1 MRQEPHCQVPKT
13 ENGKLIFN
21 SAFCIVNSEFYIYD
35 LSNGIHCI
43 HRQTKSGV
51 ARCAIMINAGTR
63 DERKGEEGI
72 AHFTEHGFFKG
83 TEHRKAY
90 QVNCRLENLGGELN
104 AFTSK
109 EDTTV
114 HATVLR
120 GDFTKA
126 VELLADVVFHST
138 FPDKELDKEREVIL
152 DEINTYRDSPN
163 DDIYDTFEDLIFAG
177 SELGHNILGTP
188 RSLKGIDSA
197 AIHRFRQRTHTTD
210 KMVFASIGNISP
222 NRIKEIAERYLG
234 CYAPTKREFERI
246 APVVV
251 APFEKVLN
259 KRTHQAHCII
269 GARAYNLADKR
280 RLPYALLTNILGGP
294 CANSRL
300 NVSVRERNG
309 LTYNIGASYSSLS
322 DCGLASIYFSS
333 DHENSDRCREIINK
347 EIKRLQ
353 ESALTARQ
361 LSMAKRQFIAQL
373 AIINEGAE
381 GYMMGVGKSLLAY
394 GEVDTLEESYRKIN
408 AVTASEIMEVA
419 NEVWREP
426 SVLLYK

>member
-1 MRQEPHCQVPKT
+1 ME
-13 ENGKLIFN
+13 
-21 SAFCIVNSEFYIYD
+21 EFHIYE
-35 LSNGIHCI
+35 LSNGIRGI
-43 HRQTKSGV
+43 HRQVKSGV
-51 ARCAIMINAGTR
+51 TRCALMINAGSR
-63 DERKGEEGI
+63 DELANEFGI

-83 TEHRKAY
+83 TKHRKAY

-109 EDTTV
+109 EDTTI

-120 GDFTKA
+120 GDFAKA
-126 VELLADVVFHST
+126 VELVADVAFNST

-188 RSLKGIDSA
+188 RSLNGINSA
-197 AIHRFRQRTHTTD
+197 AIHRFRARTHTTD
-210 KMVFASIGNISP
+210 RMVFASIGNISP
-222 NRIKEIAERYLG
+222 KRIQEIAEQYLG
-234 CYAPTKREFERI
+234 CYAPTKREFERVK
-246 APVVV
+246 PVVV

-300 NVSVRERNG
+300 NISVRERNG
-309 LTYNIGASYSSLS
+309 LTYNIGASYASLS

-333 DHENSDRCREIINK
+333 DHENSDRCREIIAS
-347 EIKRLQ
+347 EIKKLQ
-353 ESALTARQ
+353 DSALTSRQ
-361 LSMAKRQFIAQL
+361 LSMAKKQFIAQM
-373 AIINEGAE
+373 AILTEGAE
-381 GYMMGVGKSLLAY
+381 SYMLGAGKSLLAY
-394 GEVDTLEESYRKIN
+394 GEVDTLEESYHKIN
-408 AVTASEIMEVA
+408 AVTASEILEVA
-419 NEVWREP
+419 NEVWTEP

>member
-1 MRQEPHCQVPKT
+1 M
-13 ENGKLIFN
+13 
-21 SAFCIVNSEFYIYD
+21 NSEFYIYE
-35 LSNGIHCI
+35 LSNGIRCI

-163 DDIYDTFEDLIFAG
+163 DDIYDSFEDLIFAG

-234 CYAPTKREFERI
+234 CYAPTKREFERV

-353 ESALTARQ
+353 ESALTTRQ

-373 AIINEGAE
+373 AIVNESAE
-381 GYMMGVGKSLLAY
+381 GYMMGAGKSLLAY

-408 AVTASEIMEVA
+408 AVTASEILEVA
-419 NEVWREP
+419 NDIWSNP

>member
-1 MRQEPHCQVPKT
+1 
-13 ENGKLIFN
+13 
-21 SAFCIVNSEFYIYD
+21 
-35 LSNGIHCI
+35 
-43 HRQTKSGV
+43 
-51 ARCAIMINAGTR
+51 MINAGTR

-163 DDIYDTFEDLIFAG
+163 DDIYDSFEDLIFAG

-234 CYAPTKREFERI
+234 CYAPTKREFERV

-269 GARAYNLADKR
+269 GARAYNLADQR

-309 LTYNIGASYSSLS
+309 LTYNIGAAYSSLS

-353 ESALTARQ
+353 ESALTTRQ

-373 AIINEGAE
+373 AIVNEGAE
-381 GYMMGVGKSLLAY
+381 GYMMGAGKSLLAY

-419 NEVWREP
+419 NDVWAEH

>member
-1 MRQEPHCQVPKT
+1 M
-13 ENGKLIFN
+13 
-21 SAFCIVNSEFYIYD
+21 SEFYIYE
-35 LSNGIHCI
+35 LSNGIRCI

-83 TEHRKAY
+83 TTHRKAY

-222 NRIKEIAERYLG
+222 KRIKEIAERYINIDTNI
-234 CYAPTKREFERI
+234 YKYNSRDYVRVAPTL
-246 APVVV
+246 V

-353 ESALTARQ
+353 ECALTTRQ

-373 AIINEGAE
+373 AIVNESAE

-426 SVLLYK
+426 SVLLYR

>member
-1 MRQEPHCQVPKT
+1 M
-13 ENGKLIFN
+13 
-21 SAFCIVNSEFYIYD
+21 NSEFYIYE
-35 LSNGIHCI
+35 LSNGIRCI

-51 ARCAIMINAGTR
+51 ARCALMINAGSR
-63 DERKGEEGI
+63 DELANEFGI

-104 AFTSK
+104 AYTTK
-109 EDTTV
+109 EDTTI

-126 VELLADVVFHST
+126 VELVADVAFNST

-163 DDIYDTFEDLIFAG
+163 DDIYDSFEDLIFAG

-188 RSLKGIDSA
+188 RSLKGINSA
-197 AIHRFRQRTHTTD
+197 AIHRFRTRTHTTD
-210 KMVFASIGNISP
+210 KMVFASIGNISFS
-222 NRIKEIAERYLG
+222 RIKEIAERYLG
-234 CYAPTKREFERI
+234 CYAATKREFERVK
-246 APVVV
+246 PVEV

-280 RLPYALLTNILGGP
+280 RLPYGLLTNILGGP

-300 NVSVRERNG
+300 NISVRERNG

-322 DCGLASIYFSS
+322 DCGLASIYFSC
-333 DHENSDRCREIINK
+333 DHENTDRCREIIAG
-347 EIKRLQ
+347 EIKKLQ
-353 ESALTARQ
+353 DNALTSRQ
-361 LSMAKRQFIAQL
+361 LAMAKRQFIAQM
-373 AIINEGAE
+373 AILTEGGE
-381 GYMMGVGKSLLAY
+381 SYMLGAGKSLLAY

-408 AVTASEIMEVA
+408 AVTASEILEVA
-419 NEVWREP
+419 NDVWKNP

>member
-1 MRQEPHCQVPKT
+1 M
-13 ENGKLIFN
+13 
-21 SAFCIVNSEFYIYD
+21 NSEFYIYE
-35 LSNGIHCI
+35 LSNGIRCI

-163 DDIYDTFEDLIFAG
+163 DDIYDSFEDLIFAG

-222 NRIKEIAERYLG
+222 KRIKEIAEQYLG
-234 CYAPTKREFERI
+234 CYAPTKREFERVKPI
-246 APVVV
+246 MV

-353 ESALTARQ
+353 ESALTTRQ

-373 AIINEGAE
+373 AIVNESAE
-381 GYMMGVGKSLLAY
+381 GYMMGAGKSLLAY

-408 AVTASEIMEVA
+408 AVTASEILEVA
-419 NEVWREP
+419 NDVWANP

>member
-1 MRQEPHCQVPKT
+1 ME
-13 ENGKLIFN
+13 
-21 SAFCIVNSEFYIYD
+21 EFHIYE
-35 LSNGIHCI
+35 LSNGIRCV

-51 ARCAIMINAGTR
+51 ARCALMINAGSR

-104 AFTSK
+104 AYTTK
-109 EDTTV
+109 EDTTI

-126 VELLADVVFHST
+126 VELIADVAFHST

-163 DDIYDTFEDLIFAG
+163 DDIYDSFEDLIFAG

-197 AIHRFRQRTHTTD
+197 AIHRFRARTHTTD
-210 KMVFASIGNISP
+210 RMVFSSIGNISLA
-222 NRIKEIAERYLG
+222 RIKDIAERYFG
-234 CYAPTKREFERI
+234 CYAPTKREYERV

-269 GARAYNLADKR
+269 GARAYNLRDKR

-300 NVSVRERNG
+300 NISVRERNG
-309 LTYNIGASYSSLS
+309 LTYNIGAAYSSLS

-333 DHENSDRCREIINK
+333 DHENSDRCREIITDEINK
-347 EIKRLQ
+347 LQ
-353 ESALTARQ
+353 TTTLTARQ

-373 AIINEGAE
+373 SIINEGAE
-381 GYMMGVGKSLLAY
+381 GYMLGVGKSLLAY
-394 GEVDTLEESYRKIN
+394 GEIDTLEESYRKIN
-408 AVTASEIMEVA
+408 AVTASEILEVA
-419 NEVWREP
+419 NDVWANP

>member
-1 MRQEPHCQVPKT
+1 M
-13 ENGKLIFN
+13 F
-21 SAFCIVNSEFYIYD
+21 
-35 LSNGIHCI
+35 
-43 HRQTKSGV
+43 
-51 ARCAIMINAGTR
+51 INAGSR
-63 DERKGEEGI
+63 DELSNEFGI

-104 AFTSK
+104 AFTTK

-120 GDFTKA
+120 GDFAKA
-126 VELLADVVFHST
+126 VELIADVVFHST
-138 FPDKELDKEREVIL
+138 FPDPLLDKEREVIL

-163 DDIYDTFEDLIFAG
+163 DDIYDSFEDLIFAG

-234 CYAPTKREFERI
+234 CYAPTKREFERV

-309 LTYNIGASYSSLS
+309 LTYNIGAAYSSLS

-353 ESALTARQ
+353 ESALTTRQ

-373 AIINEGAE
+373 AIVNESAE
-381 GYMMGVGKSLLAY
+381 GYMMGAGKSLLAY

-419 NEVWREP
+419 NEVWAQP

>member
-1 MRQEPHCQVPKT
+1 ME
-13 ENGKLIFN
+13 
-21 SAFCIVNSEFYIYD
+21 EFHIYE
-35 LSNGIHCI
+35 LSNGIRCV

-51 ARCAIMINAGTR
+51 ARCALMINAGSR

-104 AFTSK
+104 AYTTK
-109 EDTTV
+109 EDTTI
-114 HATVLR
+114 HATILR

-126 VELLADVVFHST
+126 VELIADVAFHST

-163 DDIYDTFEDLIFAG
+163 DDIYDSFEDLIFAG

-197 AIHRFRQRTHTTD
+197 AIHRFRARTHTTD
-210 KMVFASIGNISP
+210 RMVFSSIGNISLA
-222 NRIKEIAERYLG
+222 RIKDIAERYFG
-234 CYAPTKREFERI
+234 CYAPTKREYERI

-269 GARAYNLADKR
+269 GARAYNLRDKR

-300 NVSVRERNG
+300 NISVRERNG
-309 LTYNIGASYSSLS
+309 LTYNIGAAYSSLS

-333 DHENSDRCREIINK
+333 DHENSDRCREIITD
-347 EIKRLQ
+347 EIKKLQ
-353 ESALTARQ
+353 TTTLTARQ

-373 AIINEGAE
+373 SIINEGAE
-381 GYMMGVGKSLLAY
+381 GYMLGVGKSLLAY
-394 GEVDTLEESYRKIN
+394 GEIDTLEESYRKIN
-408 AVTASEIMEVA
+408 AVTASEILEVA
-419 NEVWREP
+419 NDVWANP

>member
-1 MRQEPHCQVPKT
+1 M
-13 ENGKLIFN
+13 
-21 SAFCIVNSEFYIYD
+21 NSEFYIYE
-35 LSNGIHCI
+35 LSNGIRCI

-51 ARCAIMINAGTR
+51 ARCALMINAGTR
-63 DERKGEEGI
+63 DEREGEEGI

-83 TEHRKAY
+83 TTHRKAH

-126 VELLADVVFHST
+126 VELLSDVVFHST
-138 FPDKELDKEREVIL
+138 FPDHELDKEREVIL
-152 DEINTYRDSPN
+152 DEINTYRDSPM
-163 DDIYDTFEDLIFAG
+163 DAIYDEFEDIIFAG

-188 RSLKGIDSA
+188 RSLKKIDSK
-197 AIHRFRQRTHTTD
+197 AIHNFRARTHTTD

-222 NRIKEIAERYLG
+222 TRIKEIAERYLG
-234 CYAPTKREFERI
+234 CYAPTKREFERVK
-246 APVVV
+246 PVVV

-309 LTYNIGASYSSLS
+309 LTYNIGAAYSSLS

-333 DHENSDRCREIINK
+333 DHENSDRCREIIAD
-347 EIKRLQ
+347 EIKKLQ
-353 ESALTARQ
+353 TTALTPRQ

-373 AIINEGAE
+373 AIVNESAE

-419 NEVWREP
+419 NDVWANP

>member
-1 MRQEPHCQVPKT
+1 M
-13 ENGKLIFN
+13 
-21 SAFCIVNSEFYIYD
+21 NSEFYIYE
-35 LSNGIHCI
+35 LSNGIRCV

-51 ARCAIMINAGTR
+51 ARCALMINAGSR

-83 TEHRKAY
+83 TKHRKAY

-104 AFTSK
+104 AYTTK
-109 EDTTV
+109 EDTTI

-126 VELLADVVFHST
+126 VELVADVAFNST

-163 DDIYDTFEDLIFAG
+163 DDIYDSFEDLIFAG

-197 AIHRFRQRTHTTD
+197 AIHRFRARTHTTD
-210 KMVFASIGNISP
+210 KMVFSSIGNISL

-234 CYAPTKREFERI
+234 CYTATKREFERVK
-246 APVVV
+246 PVLV
-251 APFEKVLN
+251 APFEKILN

-300 NVSVRERNG
+300 NISVRERNG
-309 LTYNIGASYSSLS
+309 LTYNIGAAYSSL
-322 DCGLASIYFSS
+322 S
-333 DHENSDRCREIINK
+333 DHENSDRCREIIAD
-347 EIKRLQ
+347 EIKKLQ
-353 ESALTARQ
+353 TTALTPRQ

-373 AIINEGAE
+373 AIINEGTE
-381 GYMMGVGKSLLAY
+381 GYMLGVGKSLLSY

-419 NEVWREP
+419 NDVWANP

>member
-1 MRQEPHCQVPKT
+1 
-13 ENGKLIFN
+13 
-21 SAFCIVNSEFYIYD
+21 
-35 LSNGIHCI
+35 
-43 HRQTKSGV
+43 
-51 ARCAIMINAGTR
+51 MINAGTR

-163 DDIYDTFEDLIFAG
+163 DDIYDSFEDLIFAG

-197 AIHRFRQRTHTTD
+197 AIHRFHQRTHTTD

-234 CYAPTKREFERI
+234 CYAPTKREFERV
-246 APVVV
+246 APIVV

-300 NVSVRERNG
+300 NISVRERNG

-333 DHENSDRCREIINK
+333 DHENSDRCREIIAG
-347 EIKRLQ
+347 EIKKLQ
-353 ESALTARQ
+353 TTALTSRQ

-373 AIINEGAE
+373 AIVNESAE
-381 GYMMGVGKSLLAY
+381 GYMMGAGKSLLAY

-408 AVTASEIMEVA
+408 AVTASEILEVA
-419 NEVWREP
+419 NEVWHKP

>member
-1 MRQEPHCQVPKT
+1 M
-13 ENGKLIFN
+13 
-21 SAFCIVNSEFYIYD
+21 SEFYIYE
-35 LSNGIHCI
+35 LSNGIRCI

-234 CYAPTKREFERI
+234 CYAPTKREFERV
-246 APVVV
+246 APVMV

-309 LTYNIGASYSSLS
+309 LTYNIGAAYSSLS

-353 ESALTARQ
+353 ESALTTRQ

-373 AIINEGAE
+373 AIVNESAE
-381 GYMMGVGKSLLAY
+381 GYMMGAGKSLLAY

-408 AVTASEIMEVA
+408 AVTASEILEVA
-419 NEVWREP
+419 NDVWANP
-426 SVLLYK
+426 SVLLYR

>member
-1 MRQEPHCQVPKT
+1 ME
-13 ENGKLIFN
+13 
-21 SAFCIVNSEFYIYD
+21 EFHIYE
-35 LSNGIHCI
+35 LSNGIRCV

-51 ARCAIMINAGTR
+51 ARCALMINAGSR

-104 AFTSK
+104 AYTTK
-109 EDTTV
+109 EDTTI
-114 HATVLR
+114 HATILR

-126 VELLADVVFHST
+126 VELIADVAFHST

-163 DDIYDTFEDLIFAG
+163 DDIYDSFEDLIFAG

-197 AIHRFRQRTHTTD
+197 AIHRFRARTHTTD
-210 KMVFASIGNISP
+210 RMVFSSIGNISLA
-222 NRIKEIAERYLG
+222 RIKDIAERYFG
-234 CYAPTKREFERI
+234 CYAPTKREYERV

-269 GARAYNLADKR
+269 GARAYNLRDKR

-300 NVSVRERNG
+300 NISVRERNG
-309 LTYNIGASYSSLS
+309 LTYNIGAAYSSLS

-333 DHENSDRCREIINK
+333 DHENSDRCREIITD
-347 EIKRLQ
+347 EIKKLQ
-353 ESALTARQ
+353 TITLTARQ

-373 AIINEGAE
+373 SIINEGAE
-381 GYMMGVGKSLLAY
+381 GYMLGVGKSLLAY
-394 GEVDTLEESYRKIN
+394 GEIDTLEESYRKIN
-408 AVTASEIMEVA
+408 AVTASEILEVA
-419 NEVWREP
+419 NDVWANP

>member
-1 MRQEPHCQVPKT
+1 
-13 ENGKLIFN
+13 
-21 SAFCIVNSEFYIYD
+21 
-35 LSNGIHCI
+35 
-43 HRQTKSGV
+43 
-51 ARCAIMINAGTR
+51 MINAGTR

-163 DDIYDTFEDLIFAG
+163 DDIYDSFEDLIFAG

-210 KMVFASIGNISP
+210 KMVFASIGNISSK
-222 NRIKEIAERYLG
+222 RIKEIAERYLG
-234 CYAPTKREFERI
+234 CYAPTKREFERV

-309 LTYNIGASYSSLS
+309 LTYNIGAAYSSLS

-353 ESALTARQ
+353 ESALTTRQ

-373 AIINEGAE
+373 AIVNESAE
-381 GYMMGVGKSLLAY
+381 GYMMGAGKSLLAY
-394 GEVDTLEESYRKIN
+394 GEVETLEESYRKIN

-419 NEVWREP
+419 NEVWAQP
-426 SVLLYK
+426 SVLLYKE

>member
-1 MRQEPHCQVPKT
+1 ME
-13 ENGKLIFN
+13 
-21 SAFCIVNSEFYIYD
+21 EFFLYE
-35 LSNGIHCI
+35 LSNGIRGI

-51 ARCAIMINAGTR
+51 ARCALMINAGSR
-63 DERKGEEGI
+63 DELENEFGI
-72 AHFTEHGFFKG
+72 AHFTEHVFFKG

-109 EDTTV
+109 EDTTI

-126 VELLADVVFHST
+126 VELVADVAFNST
-138 FPDKELDKEREVIL
+138 FPDKELNKEREVIL

-188 RSLKGIDSA
+188 RSLKGINSA
-197 AIHRFRQRTHTTD
+197 AIHRFRARTHTTD

-222 NRIKEIAERYLG
+222 NRIKEIAERYIG
-234 CYAPTKREFERI
+234 CYAPTKREFERVK
-246 APVVV
+246 PVEVT
-251 APFEKVLN
+251 PFEKVLN

-300 NVSVRERNG
+300 NINVRERNG

-333 DHENSDRCREIINK
+333 DHENTDRCREIIAG
-347 EIKRLQ
+347 EIKKLQ
-353 ESALTARQ
+353 DNALTSRQ
-361 LSMAKRQFIAQL
+361 LSMAKKQFIAQM
-373 AIINEGAE
+373 AILTEGAE
-381 GYMMGVGKSLLAY
+381 SYMLGAGKSLLAY

-408 AVTASEIMEVA
+408 AVTASEILEVA
-419 NEVWREP
+419 NEVWATP

>member
-1 MRQEPHCQVPKT
+1 M
-13 ENGKLIFN
+13 
-21 SAFCIVNSEFYIYD
+21 SEFYIYE
-35 LSNGIHCI
+35 LSNGIRCI

-83 TEHRKAY
+83 TTHRKAY

-188 RSLKGIDSA
+188 RSLKKIDSA

-222 NRIKEIAERYLG
+222 KRIKEIAERYINIDTNI
-234 CYAPTKREFERI
+234 YKYNSRDYVRVAPTL
-246 APVVV
+246 V

-353 ESALTARQ
+353 ESALTTRQ

-373 AIINEGAE
+373 AIVNESAE
-381 GYMMGVGKSLLAY
+381 GYMMGAGKSLLAY

-426 SVLLYK
+426 SVLLYR

>member
-1 MRQEPHCQVPKT
+1 
-13 ENGKLIFN
+13 
-21 SAFCIVNSEFYIYD
+21 
-35 LSNGIHCI
+35 
-43 HRQTKSGV
+43 
-51 ARCAIMINAGTR
+51 MINAGTR

-234 CYAPTKREFERI
+234 CYAPTKREFERV

-353 ESALTARQ
+353 ESALTTRQ

-373 AIINEGAE
+373 AIVNEGAE
-381 GYMMGVGKSLLAY
+381 GYMMGAGKSLLAY

-419 NEVWREP
+419 NEVWAQP

>member
-1 MRQEPHCQVPKT
+1 M
-13 ENGKLIFN
+13 NN
-21 SAFCIVNSEFYIYD
+21 EFYIYE
-35 LSNGIHCI
+35 LPNGIRGI
-43 HRQTKSGV
+43 HRQVKGGV
-51 ARCAIMINAGTR
+51 ARCAMFINAGSR
-63 DERKGEEGI
+63 DELANEFGI

-104 AFTSK
+104 AFTTK

-120 GDFTKA
+120 GDFAKA
-126 VELLADVVFHST
+126 VELIADVVFHST
-138 FPDKELDKEREVIL
+138 FPDNLLDKEREVIL

-163 DDIYDTFEDLIFAG
+163 DDIYDTFEDMIFAG

-188 RSLKGIDSA
+188 RSLKGINSA
-197 AIHRFRQRTHTTD
+197 AIHRFRARTHTTD

-222 NRIKEIAERYLG
+222 NRIKEIAERYFG
-234 CYAPTKREFERI
+234 AYAATTQQFKRVK
-246 APVVV
+246 PVDV
-251 APFEKVLN
+251 AQFEKVVN

-280 RLPYALLTNILGGP
+280 RLPFALLTNILGGP

-300 NVSVRERNG
+300 NINVRERNG

-322 DCGLASIYFSS
+322 DCGLTTIYFSS
-333 DHENSDRCREIINK
+333 DHENSERCREIIAG
-347 EIKRLQ
+347 EIKKLQ
-353 ESALTARQ
+353 DSALTSRQ
-361 LSMAKRQFIAQL
+361 LSMAKKQFIAQM
-373 AIINEGAE
+373 AILTEGAE
-381 GYMMGVGKSLLAY
+381 SYMLGAGKSLLAY

-408 AVTASEIMEVA
+408 AVTASEILEVA
-419 NEVWREP
+419 NDIWHNP

>member
-1 MRQEPHCQVPKT
+1 M
-13 ENGKLIFN
+13 
-21 SAFCIVNSEFYIYD
+21 NSEFYIYE
-35 LSNGIHCI
+35 LSNGIRCI

-63 DERKGEEGI
+63 DEREGEQGI

-104 AFTSK
+104 AYTTK

-120 GDFTKA
+120 GDFAKA

-138 FPDKELDKEREVIL
+138 FPDHELNKEREVIL
-152 DEINTYRDSPN
+152 DEINTYRDSPM
-163 DDIYDTFEDLIFAG
+163 DAIYDEYEDLIFAG

-188 RSLKGIDSA
+188 RSLKKIDSQ

-210 KMVFASIGNISP
+210 RMVFASIGNISLA
-222 NRIKEIAERYLG
+222 RVKEVAERYVG
-234 CYAPTKREFERI
+234 KYAPTKREFERV
-246 APVVV
+246 APAIV
-251 APFEKVLN
+251 APFERVLN
-259 KRTHQAHCII
+259 KHTHQAHCIV
-269 GARAYNLADKR
+269 GSRAYALKEAQ
-280 RLPYALLTNILGGP
+280 RLPYALFTNILGGP
-294 CANSRL
+294 SANSRL
-300 NVSVRERNG
+300 NMSVRERNG
-309 LTYNIGASYSSLS
+309 LTYNIGASYSALS
-322 DCGLASIYFSS
+322 DCGIATIYFSS
-333 DHENSDRCREIINK
+333 EHENAERCREIVAE

-353 ESALTARQ
+353 ECALTTRQ
-361 LSMAKRQFIAQL
+361 LAMAKRQFIAQM
-373 AIINEGAE
+373 AIVNETPE
-381 GYMMGVGKSLLAY
+381 NYMLGVGKSLLAY

-419 NEVWREP
+419 NEVWAEP

>member
-1 MRQEPHCQVPKT
+1 M
-13 ENGKLIFN
+13 
-21 SAFCIVNSEFYIYD
+21 
-35 LSNGIHCI
+35 
-43 HRQTKSGV
+43 
-51 ARCAIMINAGTR
+51 MINAGSR

-83 TEHRKAY
+83 TKHRKAY

-104 AFTSK
+104 AYTTK
-109 EDTTV
+109 EDTTI

-126 VELLADVVFHST
+126 VELVADVAFNST

-163 DDIYDTFEDLIFAG
+163 DDIYDSFEDLIFAG

-188 RSLKGIDSA
+188 RSLKGINSE
-197 AIHRFRQRTHTTD
+197 AIHRFRARTHTTD
-210 KMVFASIGNISP
+210 KMVFASIGNISLS
-222 NRIKEIAERYLG
+222 RIKEIAERYLG
-234 CYAPTKREFERI
+234 CYAATKREFERVQ
-246 APVVV
+246 PVDV

-259 KRTHQAHCII
+259 KRTHQVHCII

-280 RLPYALLTNILGGP
+280 RLPYGLLTNILGGP

-300 NVSVRERNG
+300 NINVRERNG

-322 DCGLASIYFSS
+322 DCGLASIYFSC
-333 DHENSDRCREIINK
+333 DHENTDRCREIIDG
-347 EIKRLQ
+347 EIKKLQ
-353 ESALTARQ
+353 TTALTPRQ
-361 LSMAKRQFIAQL
+361 LAMAKRQFIAQM
-373 AIINEGAE
+373 AILTEGGE
-381 GYMMGVGKSLLAY
+381 SYMLGAGKSLLAY

-408 AVTASEIMEVA
+408 AVTASEILEVA
-419 NEVWREP
+419 NDVWKNP

>member
-1 MRQEPHCQVPKT
+1 M
-13 ENGKLIFN
+13 
-21 SAFCIVNSEFYIYD
+21 NSEFYIYE
-35 LSNGIHCI
+35 LSNGIRCI

-163 DDIYDTFEDLIFAG
+163 DDIYDSFEDLIFAG

-197 AIHRFRQRTHTTD
+197 AIHRFHQRTHTTD

-234 CYAPTKREFERI
+234 CYAPTKREFERV
-246 APVVV
+246 APIVV

-300 NVSVRERNG
+300 NISVRERNG

-333 DHENSDRCREIINK
+333 DHENSDRCREIIAG
-347 EIKRLQ
+347 EIKKLQ
-353 ESALTARQ
+353 TTALTSRQ

-373 AIINEGAE
+373 AIVNESAE
-381 GYMMGVGKSLLAY
+381 GYMMGAGKSLLAY

-408 AVTASEIMEVA
+408 AVTASEILEVA
-419 NEVWREP
+419 NEVWHKP

>member
-1 MRQEPHCQVPKT
+1 M
-13 ENGKLIFN
+13 
-21 SAFCIVNSEFYIYD
+21 SEFYIYE
-35 LSNGIHCI
+35 LSNGIRCI

-163 DDIYDTFEDLIFAG
+163 DDIYDSFEDLIFAG

-188 RSLKGIDSA
+188 RSLKKIDSA

-222 NRIKEIAERYLG
+222 KRIKEIAERYINIDTNI
-234 CYAPTKREFERI
+234 YKYNSRDYVRVAPTL
-246 APVVV
+246 V

-353 ESALTARQ
+353 ECALTTRQ

-373 AIINEGAE
+373 AIVNESAE
-381 GYMMGVGKSLLAY
+381 GYMMGAGKSLLAY

-426 SVLLYK
+426 SVLLYR